1 MCSAR
6 LFCRPD
12 IQAFCGSARP
22 DHNGQLACLRA
33 HRDRLSEPC
42 RKEELKF
49 SIMEASD
56 LRLIPALT
64 HACTAGE
71 NSNETQEVGLRCLF
85 TVLVLIVMTAALR
98 AAMMEERRLEGG
110 APRRSRTS
118 GYRTGSV
125 FRTIYRCYD
134 LMRTC
139 FENCCGRSLLLFIR
153 FTSVL
158 TR

>member
-1 MCSAR
+1 VQKFHPQEQYFHAKVQVTMFHMFHSYYYLYHYLFSHPFLIIKCFKVSSAR
-6 LFCRPD
+6 GFCRPD

-42 RKEELKF
+42 KKEELKF

-71 NSNETQEVGLRCLF
+71 KSTKTQEVGKH
-85 TVLVLIVMTAALR
+85 TVHRV
-98 AAMMEERRLEGG
+98 
-110 APRRSRTS
+110 
-118 GYRTGSV
+118 
-125 FRTIYRCYD
+125 
-134 LMRTC
+134 
-139 FENCCGRSLLLFIR
+139 
-153 FTSVL
+153 
-158 TR
+158 